1 MKERTGIKQTRGTL
15 VKKQIINPPELF
27 DSMQYGFAQMTVAPA
42 LQKTVHLSGQV
53 AWDKERNI
61 VGKGDMYS
69 QVLQSLANIETALTY
84 VGGNRQNIVSM
95 RLYIKYSHISEGKA
109 ISTAL
114 KEFFGDEP
122 PCTTW
127 IGVPGLANEDFLLE
141 IEPTI
146 VM

>member
-1 MKERTGIKQTRGTL
+1 

-42 LQKTVHLSGQV
+42 SQNVVHLSGQV
-53 AWDKERNI
+53 AWDEKRNI
-61 VGKGDMYS
+61 VGKNDMYS
-69 QVLQSLANIETALTY
+69 QVMQSLANIETALGY
-84 VGGNRQNIVSM
+84 VDGSRRNIVSM
-95 RLYIKYSHISEGKA
+95 RLYIKYSHIAEGKA
-109 ISTAL
+109 VSAAL
-114 KEFFGDEP
+114 KHFFGDEP

-127 IGVPGLANEDFLLE
+127 IGVPGLANEEFLIE